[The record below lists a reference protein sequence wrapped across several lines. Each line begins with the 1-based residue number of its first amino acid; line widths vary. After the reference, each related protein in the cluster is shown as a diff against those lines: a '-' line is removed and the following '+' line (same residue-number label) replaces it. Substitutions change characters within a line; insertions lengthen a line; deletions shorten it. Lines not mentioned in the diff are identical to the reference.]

1 MTNTRFDINI
11 EQIAS
16 QLKVYEGTI
25 MRLSEYFGLNVY
37 DFTVDGRISSKAILT
52 EDFIRFLEDNEG
64 FYKKYHDDYYAQKN
78 PATIAKTLN
87 RSLDEITDYLI
98 TKYPDFFEDEVFKP
112 SSEKNMKYI
121 SSYEIDFEL
130 GNQDRLNMNTLGKVA
145 WHLGFKQQMVIDQ
158 LRVNARNRKLSK
170 KQLISA

>member
-1 MTNTRFDINI
+1 MINNRIEVNI

-16 QLKVYEGTI
+16 QLKIYEGTI

-37 DFTVDGRISSKAILT
+37 EFTVDGRISSKALLT

-78 PATIAKTLN
+78 PEVIAKTLN
-87 RSLDEITDYLI
+87 RDIEEIREYFLQ
-98 TKYPDFFEDEVFKP
+98 KHPEFFEGGVFKP
-112 SSEKNMKYI
+112 SAEKSMKYI

-145 WHLGFKQQMVIDQ
+145 WHLGFKQQMVIDK
-158 LRVNARNRKLSK
+158 LRLNARNRKLSK

>member
-1 MTNTRFDINI
+1 
-11 EQIAS
+11 
-16 QLKVYEGTI
+16 
-25 MRLSEYFGLNVY
+25 
-37 DFTVDGRISSKAILT
+37 
-52 EDFIRFLEDNEG
+52 
-64 FYKKYHDDYYAQKN
+64 
-78 PATIAKTLN
+78 LN
-87 RSLDEITDYLI
+87 RSLDEITHYLI
-98 TKYPDFFEDEVFKP
+98 AKYPDFFENGVFKP
-112 SSEKNMKYI
+112 TSEKSMKYI